1 MRPLVRYNPFDFR
14 RAELGSHP
22 TVALVSSICHGVR
35 VTRGASQKF
44 MANILV
50 IEDEPDLLQ
59 VLDYNLTQAG
69 HSVTSASHG
78 YPGLELARKE
88 LPELILLDLMLP
100 DVSGTDVCRFLK
112 ERTDTRA
119 IPVIMVTARGEEI
132 DRVVGFELGAD
143 DYVVKPFSIRE
154 LLLRIQAILRRNKHD
169 SEPDTSDM
177 VEFGLLRID
186 RGAHR
191 VWVDT
196 QEIELTALEFRL
208 LVTLYERKNRVQTR
222 TALLDEVWGIQADI
236 TTRTVDT
243 HVKRLREKLEAAR
256 DYVETV
262 RGVGYRFVSSPN
274 EAMT

>member
-1 MRPLVRYNPFDFR
+1 
-14 RAELGSHP
+14 
-22 TVALVSSICHGVR
+22 
-35 VTRGASQKF
+35 

-69 HSVTSASHG
+69 HTVTCVAQG

-88 LPELILLDLMLP
+88 LPQLILLDLMLP
-100 DVSGTDVCRFLK
+100 DVSGTDVCRLLK
-112 ERTDTRA
+112 ERADTKS

-143 DYVVKPFSIRE
+143 DYVVKPFSVRE
-154 LLLRIQAILRRNKHD
+154 LLLRIQAILRRNKRD
-169 SEPDTSDM
+169 SEIEASDM
-177 VEFGLLRID
+177 VEFGRLRID

-191 VWVDT
+191 VWVNA

-262 RGVGYRFVSSPN
+262 RGVGYRFVASPN
-274 EAMT
+274 EATT

>member
-1 MRPLVRYNPFDFR
+1 
-14 RAELGSHP
+14 
-22 TVALVSSICHGVR
+22 
-35 VTRGASQKF
+35 
-44 MANILV
+44 MAKILV

-59 VLDYNLTQAG
+59 VLEYNLTQAG
-69 HSVTSASHG
+69 HSVTCASKG
-78 YPGLELARKE
+78 YWGLDLARKD
-88 LPELILLDLMLP
+88 PPQLILLDLMLP
-100 DVSGTDVCRFLK
+100 DVSGTDVCRLLK
-112 ERTDTRA
+112 ERADTKA

-143 DYVVKPFSIRE
+143 DYVVKPFSVRE
-154 LLLRIQAILRRNKHD
+154 LLLRIQAILRRNKREVEE
-169 SEPDTSDM
+169 EPTD
-177 VEFGLLRID
+177 VIEFGVLRID

-262 RGVGYRFVSSPN
+262 RGVGYRFVASPN
-274 EAMT
+274 EAPI